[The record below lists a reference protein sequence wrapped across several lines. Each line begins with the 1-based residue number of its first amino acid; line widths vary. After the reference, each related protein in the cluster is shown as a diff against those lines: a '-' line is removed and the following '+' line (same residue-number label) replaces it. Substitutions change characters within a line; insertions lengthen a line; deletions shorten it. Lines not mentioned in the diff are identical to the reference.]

1 MPKSIVGLFE
11 SQSEAQAAERA
22 LEQAGFN
29 RNNVVVVSQPSAQL
43 DNSLVQAGVHEQD
56 AQLFS
61 QSVQGGGALVV
72 AQAIGDEEAERAAS
86 IVDRHNVVDISRR
99 APSSYQR
106 VSLDR
111 GSTDANAYSNI
122 YHGNEIVIP
131 IIQEELIVG
140 KQEVERGGVRV
151 NVGVEEVPVQEQVT
165 LREENVQVQRRPV
178 NRPVS
183 DADMAALQSGPI
195 EVRET
200 AEQAV
205 VSKEARVVEE
215 VTVAKDV
222 EEHTE
227 TIRDTVRRVEVDV
240 EQAPG
245 STNVRSVNDTTDD
258 RQV

>member
-11 SQSEAQAAERA
+11 SQGEAQAAERA
-22 LEQAGFN
+22 LEQARFT
-29 RNNVVVVSQPSAQL
+29 RDNVVVVNQPSAQL
-43 DNSLVQAGVHEQD
+43 DNNLVQAGVHEQD
-56 AQLFS
+56 AQLYS
-61 QSVQGGGALVV
+61 QGVQGGGALVV
-72 AQAIGDEEAERAAS
+72 AQAIGDDEAERVAS
-86 IVDRHNVVDISRR
+86 IVDRHKVVDISRR
-99 APSSYQR
+99 APSYQR

-111 GSTDANAYSNI
+111 VSTDANAYSNI

-165 LREENVQVQRRPV
+165 LREENVQVERRPV

-183 DADMAALQSGPI
+183 DADMTALQSGPI

-222 EEHTE
+222 EERTE

-240 EQAPG
+240 EQVPG
-245 STNVRSVNDTTDD
+245 STNVRSVNDATDD
-258 RQV
+258 RRV

>member
-1 MPKSIVGLFE
+1 
-11 SQSEAQAAERA
+11 
-22 LEQAGFN
+22 
-29 RNNVVVVSQPSAQL
+29 
-43 DNSLVQAGVHEQD
+43 
-56 AQLFS
+56 
-61 QSVQGGGALVV
+61 
-72 AQAIGDEEAERAAS
+72 
-86 IVDRHNVVDISRR
+86 
-99 APSSYQR
+99 
-106 VSLDR
+106 
-111 GSTDANAYSNI
+111 
-122 YHGNEIVIP
+122 
-131 IIQEELIVG
+131 
-140 KQEVERGGVRV
+140 
-151 NVGVEEVPVQEQVT
+151 
-165 LREENVQVQRRPV
+165 
-178 NRPVS
+178 
-183 DADMAALQSGPI
+183 MAALQSGPI

>member
-1 MPKSIVGLFE
+1 MARTIVGVF
-11 SQSEAQAAERA
+11 STPRDAQAAEQA
-22 LEQAGFN
+22 LEQAGLHPQ
-29 RNNVVVVSQPSAQL
+29 NVQTVNQYSERL
-43 DNSLVQAGVHEQD
+43 NSNLQQAGVDQGD
-56 AQLFS
+56 AQLYS
-61 QSVQGGGALVV
+61 QEVQQGSALVV
-72 AQAIGDEEAERAAS
+72 AQAVSDADAERAAS

-99 APSSYQR
+99 APSRQR

-111 GSTDANAYSNI
+111 LSTDTNAYSNI

-131 IIQEELIVG
+131 IIEEELIIS
-140 KQEVERGGVRV
+140 KRDVETGGVRV
-151 NVGVEEVPVQEQVT
+151 NTHVEEVPVQEQVT

-183 DADMAALQSGPI
+183 DADLAALQTGPI

-222 EEHTE
+222 AERTE

-240 EQAPG
+240 DQAPD